1 MDNTS
6 IIRLVLLII
15 VFVVLVA
22 FLVAFLSSKSTG
34 SCVYEEESSATQ
46 TVCKCSITTKQTCD
60 EVGGAFEEFLDCQD
74 NAKKNCK

>member
-22 FLVAFLSSKSTG
+22 FLVGFLSSKSTG
-34 SCVYEEESSATQ
+34 SCVYDEESSGTQ
-46 TVCKCSITTKQTCD
+46 TTCKCSITTKQTCG
-60 EVGGAFEEFLDCQD
+60 EVGGAFEEFLDCED
-74 NAKKNCK
+74 NARKNCK